1 MIQVQFSSITITCVL
16 SGSVALIWWTNRT
29 TILHLWTSK
38 ELSYCGSLVRDGSYN
53 SFWPKE
59 CKCSK
64 WKENQFLWP
73 DAKICVIGHNLS
85 TPQYCGPPHLINIWH
100 SLRINHKSQ
109 RHNQNE
115 RTNRQ
120 ENIHFIYRACE
131 MNGWMGF
138 THSIHTRNG
147 TSRCHMGWMH
157 LLKIMWQ
164 TLQRF
169 VFFFVKTK
177 RRRREKRERKHAG
190 AHNVLLQ
197 WNHWNR
203 RKNRKLCKREV
214 CQQKLLFFLS
224 SLLFLCWS
232 RFSSHTLSI
241 SSYSS
246 ICLFSEFWAWNQ
258 SQRRFQFK
266 YTNKQTNKNQRG
278 QSRAE

>member
-1 MIQVQFSSITITCVL
+1 MAEWDLHTAFIPETAPADV
-16 SGSVALIWWTNRT
+16 IW
-29 TILHLWTSK
+29 
-38 ELSYCGSLVRDGSYN
+38 D
-53 SFWPKE
+53 E
-59 CKCSK
+59 CIC
-64 WKENQFLWP
+64 WKLC
-73 DAKICVIGHNLS
+73 DRLYSDSC
-85 TPQYCGPPHLINIWH
+85 
-100 SLRINHKSQ
+100 
-109 RHNQNE
+109 
-115 RTNRQ
+115 
-120 ENIHFIYRACE
+120 
-131 MNGWMGF
+131 
-138 THSIHTRNG
+138 
-147 TSRCHMGWMH
+147 
-157 LLKIMWQ
+157 
-164 TLQRF
+164 
-169 VFFFVKTK
+169 FFFVKTK

-266 YTNKQTNKNQRG
+266 YTNKQTNKKPAG
-278 QSRAE
+278 AEQSRVEQDKIASKL

>member
-1 MIQVQFSSITITCVL
+1 MTFASNKSQITAAQPKRTNKQTRKHTFHL
-16 SGSVALIWWTNRT
+16 SGVWDEWLNGIYTQ
-29 TILHLWTSK
+29 H
-38 ELSYCGSLVRDGSYN
+38 SYPKRHQPMSYGMN
-53 SFWPKE
+53 AFV
-59 CKCSK
+59 
-64 WKENQFLWP
+64 ENYVT
-73 DAKICVIGHNLS
+73 D
-85 TPQYCGPPHLINIWH
+85 
-100 SLRINHKSQ
+100 
-109 RHNQNE
+109 
-115 RTNRQ
+115 
-120 ENIHFIYRACE
+120 
-131 MNGWMGF
+131 F
-138 THSIHTRNG
+138 TAIR
-147 TSRCHMGWMH
+147 
-157 LLKIMWQ
+157 
-164 TLQRF
+164 

-266 YTNKQTNKNQRG
+266 YTNKQTNKKPAG
-278 QSRAE
+278 AEQSRVEQDKIASKL